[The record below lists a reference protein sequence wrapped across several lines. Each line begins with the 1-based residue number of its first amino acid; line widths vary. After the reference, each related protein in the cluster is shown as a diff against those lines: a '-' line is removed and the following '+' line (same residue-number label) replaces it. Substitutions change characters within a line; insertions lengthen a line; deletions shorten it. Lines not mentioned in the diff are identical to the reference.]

1 MAQNGPCTRERIMSR
16 IRMIAAGAALTG
28 LLAAMSPSAAHAA
41 CTLTRYASADIIATP
56 GGGVLVPVRI
66 GEHEVLMTLQMNSGM
81 PMITPA
87 AANALGLVLAPVE
100 ARNMRSG
107 NQTITRQVNIKS
119 LVIGGADFASWILY
133 VVPGPERPLQMF
145 QGKAVVGTLSAAF
158 MNVVDVELDL
168 AGSKMNLFQ
177 QSTCGAES
185 VYWSKEHTSVRLYT
199 DRSGLLFFPMEV
211 DGKLIET
218 SLNTAGPRSR
228 LAESV
233 TKAAFKITRK
243 SEGVQPIT
251 SRPGEPAPIVG
262 MRRMA
267 LTAKEISMPDVPV
280 FLLDDGQRN
289 CQVSRNGKDTGSFGF
304 PNCFSVAPFEIGTD
318 LLRQL
323 RIYIATK
330 EQRVYFTRV
339 GTPGQPVDWG
349 SWAGV
354 AGAGGAGQ

>member
-1 MAQNGPCTRERIMSR
+1 MSS
-16 IRMIAAGAALTG
+16 INKTPAIAILAT
-28 LLAAMSPSAAHAA
+28 LLAVLAPAAAQAA

-66 GEHEVLMTLQMNSGM
+66 GEHEVLMTLQLNSGI

-87 AANALGLVLAPVE
+87 AANALGLMQALIE
-100 ARNMRSG
+100 QRNMRAG
-107 NQTITRQVNIKS
+107 NQTITRQVNVKS
-119 LVIGGADFASWILY
+119 LVIGGANFASWTLY

-145 QGKAVVGTLSAAF
+145 QGKIVIGTLSAAF

-168 AGSKMNLFQ
+168 VGNKMNLFQ
-177 QSTCGAES
+177 QSTCGTES
-185 VYWSKEHTSVRLYT
+185 VYWSKEVTSVRLYT
-199 DRSGLLFFPMEV
+199 DQSGLLFFPMEV

-233 TKAAFKITRK
+233 TKAAFRVTRK
-243 SEGVQPIT
+243 SDGVQPIT
-251 SRPGEPAPIVG
+251 SRPDDPAPIVG

-289 CQVSRNGKDTGSFGF
+289 CQVSRSGKSSGSYGF

-330 EQRVYFTRV
+330 ERRVYFTRV
-339 GTPGQPVDWG
+339 GTPGQPVDWA